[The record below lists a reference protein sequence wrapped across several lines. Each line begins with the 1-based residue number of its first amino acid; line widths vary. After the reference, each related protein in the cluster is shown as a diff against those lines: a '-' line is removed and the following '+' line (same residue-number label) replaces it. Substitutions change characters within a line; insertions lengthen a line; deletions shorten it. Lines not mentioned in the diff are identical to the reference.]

1 MQTTPSYLS
10 QLRGVQ
16 LLAGERVVTMLDADR
31 GLLDEP
37 AGDGRL
43 LAATNYR
50 LINVLVEGDTR
61 IVRMYAAPTITG
73 VSVRNDA
80 RRAFSWRQWMAL
92 VFGSVAAYLALA
104 YWLVDR
110 LPDVVIPVI
119 NLHAV
124 AAILVLIIA
133 LAGWL
138 FWRSLTRAG
147 GSLIRID
154 GVNWTLELQCTAA
167 ADDLMAFA
175 NFLLLTRDAASR
187 HPGPISGAEA
197 TAADW

>member
-1 MQTTPSYLS
+1 MQQPTSYLS
-10 QLRGVQ
+10 QLRGVE

-31 GLLDEP
+31 GSLDEP

-50 LINVLVEGDTR
+50 LINVLEEGDTR

-80 RRAFSWRQWMAL
+80 RRAFSWRQWAAL
-92 VFGSVAAYLALA
+92 VFGSVAVYLVLA

-124 AAILVLIIA
+124 AAVLVLLIA

-147 GSLIRID
+147 GSLLRVD

-167 ADDLMAFA
+167 VDDLMAFA
-175 NFLLLTRDAASR
+175 NVLLLTRNAASR
-187 HPGPISGAEA
+187 RPGPIPGAEA